1 MAPLTLTPAH
11 TLAFISMPGG
21 WEWIII
27 LVIGLLLFG
36 RRLPE
41 IGRSIGKTIVEFKKG
56 MNDIEN
62 EANAVAPGSTGG
74 RSRVSA
80 GSASAGDLPQGG
92 TGQPGYQAAD
102 RRVSTSDNPEA

>member
-1 MAPLTLTPAH
+1 MPTPISS
-11 TLAFISMPGG
+11 LAFISLPGG

-62 EANAVAPGSTGG
+62 EANAVAPGSTAN
-74 RSRVSA
+74 RTQVAS
-80 GSASAGDLPQGG
+80 GSAASAELP
-92 TGQPGYQAAD
+92 PSPSAHPPYQAAD